1 LVFPPLQ
8 KLIVQTVVSLP
19 VAMVMAFLGTVALAA
34 VLVRLPLGAILLDYP
49 NERSLHA
56 RPRPKLGGLA
66 IMAVSLALVVLA
78 RLDVPA
84 AVIAACAFLVV
95 VSAIDDARNLSASV
109 RLASHLGAASA
120 VAIAV
125 PGGNIFLAALAV
137 ATIAWMS
144 NLYNFMD
151 GADGLA
157 GGMTAIGF
165 GALALAANSAGA
177 TGLAAWCALVSASA
191 AAFLCFNFP
200 PARLFMGDAGA
211 VPLGFLAG
219 ALGYVGFAG
228 DAWPFWFPALVF
240 SPFIFDAS
248 LTLFKRLLRGEKPWV
263 AHREHVYQGLIL
275 AGWSH
280 RKLALVAYILMLA
293 VSSAAFAALSQ
304 QIAAQIAII
313 GVIVGSLGGLFLF
326 AERHLR
332 RAGFLHKSAT
342 G

>member
-1 LVFPPLQ
+1 M
-8 KLIVQTVVSLP
+8 
-19 VAMVMAFLGTVALAA
+19 AMAFLGTLVLAA
-34 VLVRLPLGAILLDYP
+34 VLARLPLRAILLDYP

-56 RPRPKLGGLA
+56 GPRPKVGGLA
-66 IMAVSLALVVLA
+66 IMAVSLALVALA
-78 RLDVPA
+78 RLDVPP

-95 VSAIDDARNLSASV
+95 VSAIDDARNLPATV
-109 RLASHLGAASA
+109 RLASHLGAAAA
-120 VAIAV
+120 VVIAV

-157 GGMTAIGF
+157 GGMTVIGF

-177 TGLAAWCALVSASA
+177 TGLSAWCALVSAAA

-200 PARLFMGDAGA
+200 PASLFMGDAGA

-219 ALGYVGFAG
+219 ALGYIGFTG
-228 DAWPFWFPALVF
+228 DVWPFWYPALVF

-275 AGWSH
+275 LGWSH
-280 RKLALVAYILMLA
+280 RKLTLVAYILMLA
-293 VSSAAFAALSQ
+293 VSGAAFAALSQ

-313 GVIVGSLGGLFLF
+313 AISVGGLAGLFLF
-326 AERHLR
+326 AERQLR
-332 RAGFLHKSAT
+332 RAGCLQKSVT

>member
-1 LVFPPLQ
+1 M
-8 KLIVQTVVSLP
+8 
-19 VAMVMAFLGTVALAA
+19 AMAFLGTLALAA
-34 VLVRLPLGAILLDYP
+34 VLVRLPLGAILEDHP
-49 NERSLHA
+49 NSRSLHA
-56 RPRPKLGGLA
+56 RPRPKVGGLA
-66 IMAVSLALVVLA
+66 IMAVSLALAALA

-84 AVIAACAFLVV
+84 AVMAACAFLVV
-95 VSAIDDARNLSASV
+95 VSAIDDARNLPAWV
-109 RLASHLGAASA
+109 RLASHLGAAFA

-125 PGGNIFLAALAV
+125 PTGNIFLAALAV

-157 GGMTAIGF
+157 GGMTVIGF

-177 TGLAAWCALVSASA
+177 TGLATWCALLSASA

-200 PARLFMGDAGA
+200 PASLFMGDAGA

-219 ALGYVGFAG
+219 ALGYIGFATNV
-228 DAWPFWFPALVF
+228 WPFWYPALVF

-275 AGWSH
+275 VGWSH
-280 RKLALVAYILMLA
+280 RKLALVAYLLMLA
-293 VSSAAFAALSQ
+293 VCGAAFAALSQ
-304 QIAAQIAII
+304 QITAQIVII
-313 GVIVGSLGGLFLF
+313 TTIVGSLGGLFLF

-332 RAGFLHKSAT
+332 RAGFLQKSAT

>member
-1 LVFPPLQ
+1 M
-8 KLIVQTVVSLP
+8 
-19 VAMVMAFLGTVALAA
+19 AMAFLGTLVLAA
-34 VLVRLPLGAILLDYP
+34 VLLRLPLGAILQDYP
-49 NERSLHA
+49 NSRSLHA
-56 RPRPKLGGLA
+56 RARPKVGGLA
-66 IMAVSLALVVLA
+66 IMTVSLALVALA

-84 AVIAACAFLVV
+84 VVLGACALLVV
-95 VSAIDDARNLSASV
+95 VSAIDDARNLSASA

-125 PGGNIFLAALAV
+125 PGANIFLAVLAV

-157 GGMTAIGF
+157 GGMAVIGF

-177 TGLAAWCALVSASA
+177 TGLAVWCALLSASA

-200 PARLFMGDAGA
+200 PASLFMGDAGA

-219 ALGYVGFAG
+219 ALGYIGFAR
-228 DAWPFWFPALVF
+228 DVWPFWYPALVF

-248 LTLFKRLLRGEKPWV
+248 LTLFRRLLRGEKPWV

-275 AGWSH
+275 VGWSH
-280 RKLALVAYILMLA
+280 RKLTLIAYLLMLA
-293 VSSAAFAALSQ
+293 ASGAAFAALSQ
-304 QIAAQIAII
+304 QLAAQIAII
-313 GVIVGSLGGLFLF
+313 AIVVAILGGLFMF
-326 AERHLR
+326 AGRHLR
-332 RAGFLHKSAT
+332 RAGLWQKSAT